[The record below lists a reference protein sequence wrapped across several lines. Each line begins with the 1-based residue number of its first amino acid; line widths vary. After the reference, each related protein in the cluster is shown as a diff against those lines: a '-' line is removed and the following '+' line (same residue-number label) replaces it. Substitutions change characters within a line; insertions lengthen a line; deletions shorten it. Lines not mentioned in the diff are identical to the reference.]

1 MQKVGILT
9 DSACDL
15 PPELQR
21 RYQIDILNF
30 HIIINGKNYEERKDF
45 MPNQFYSMLAKVQ
58 SSPTTEII
66 SASEYLS
73 AYQRYSEADFTD
85 LLIVTIASSVSQT
98 NNNAHLALT
107 RFYAQYPE
115 STLRLHIIDSKL
127 FSMGYGYPLC
137 IAAAMLQQ
145 GIDVN
150 AVISYLEDCFSRIEL
165 VFAAY
170 TCKYLKMSGRTKG
183 FAAFVGDLFRLR
195 PMMSYIDGISRA
207 ESSVQGNKGV
217 IPAMCEYAG
226 RRIDRSQPY
235 LVGTTMDSHGK
246 LLIDECSRTFGYAP
260 QMVFDIGCSLAT
272 HLGPEGDAI
281 VFFGDKRN

>member
-30 HIIINGKNYEERKDF
+30 HIRINGKDYEERKDF
-45 MPNQFYSMLAKVQ
+45 MPKQFYSMLAKVQ
-58 SSPTTEII
+58 STPTTEII
-66 SASEYLS
+66 SAGEYLS
-73 AYQRYSEADFTD
+73 AYQRYSEADYTD
-85 LLIVTIASSVSQT
+85 LLIVTIASNVSQT

-165 VFAAY
+165 VFAA
-170 TCKYLKMSGRTKG
+170 
-183 FAAFVGDLFRLR
+183 FIGDLFRLR
-195 PMMSYIDGISRA
+195 PMMSYIDGISNA
-207 ESSVQGNKGV
+207 EASIQGNKGV

-235 LVGTTMDSHGK
+235 LVGTTMDSHSK
-246 LLIDECSRTFGYAP
+246 LLIDECTRTFGYAP